1 MDTTDDNDEQTQR
14 AAAEDAIATTAKRSQ
29 SRQRRLELLG
39 YRRDDFQFLDWQIA
53 IDLVE
58 AQMIAWGRVEHTEN
72 MGLYASYTQEMNHY
86 RVDVPQ
92 AERRDEDY
100 QRHGHFRAYALA
112 RYTIRFMTLAD
123 ALAHLEEWL
132 ARFLKNLPKNSFLAN
147 DPNEQIRVAAFC
159 ETLQLVIDQLRA
171 LLALTNPPL
180 SPPAPIH
187 PPDPLSPD
195 SP

>member
-1 MDTTDDNDEQTQR
+1 METTDENAEQIQR
-14 AAAEDAIATTAKRSQ
+14 AAAEEAIATTAKRSK
-29 SRQRRLELLG
+29 SRKRRLEMLG
-39 YRRDDFQFLDWQIA
+39 YCRDNFQFLDWQIA

-58 AQMIAWGRVEHTEN
+58 AQMIAWGQVEHTEN

-86 RVDVPQ
+86 RLDVPK
-92 AERRDEDY
+92 AGRSDEDY

-132 ARFLKNLPKNSFLAN
+132 AGFLKNLPKNSFLAN
-147 DPNEQIRVAAFC
+147 NPNERIRVAAFC

-171 LLALTNPPL
+171 LLALTNSPL
-180 SPPAPIH
+180 SPPAPTP
-187 PPDPLSPD
+187 PPDLPSPD